1 MKEMTSLQRCMAV
14 LNGDIPDMLPVI
26 PKVLCSLWKQLE

>member
-14 LNGDIPDMLPVI
+14 LNGDILLF